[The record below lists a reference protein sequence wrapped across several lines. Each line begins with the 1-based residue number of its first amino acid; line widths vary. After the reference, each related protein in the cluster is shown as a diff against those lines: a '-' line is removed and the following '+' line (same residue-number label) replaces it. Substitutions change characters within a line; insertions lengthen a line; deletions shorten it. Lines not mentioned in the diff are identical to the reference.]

1 MIKPLVSIAVLTY
14 NHEQFIAQAIDSFL
28 AQETTF
34 DFEIVIG
41 DDASTDN
48 TQKILKAF
56 QEKNPNKFNIT
67 YHKKN
72 IGMVPN
78 FVNVINSCKGKY
90 IAFCEG
96 DDFMLD
102 TKKLEIQASFLETNS
117 DYAICF
123 HEAKIY
129 DQTKLELID
138 DNITSA
144 AKEDYNL
151 DDFSKGNFMHTPT
164 VMIRN
169 DFTLPEAFSTL
180 PIGDWPLYV
189 SVLKDRKIKK
199 LNKVMSVYRVHEKS
213 SWSSKSEVFRW
224 KTSVTVINYIL
235 DNIALSDSQQKGLK
249 RTKRKFKKKI
259 FDSKYSLF
267 LYLKKKFKN

>member
-1 MIKPLVSIAVLTY
+1 MSKPLVSIAVLTY
-14 NHEQFIAQAIDSFL
+14 NHQKFIAQAIDSFL

-48 TQKILKAF
+48 TQEILKRY
-56 QEKNPNKFNIT
+56 QEEYPNKFNIA
-67 YHKKN
+67 YHKNN

-78 FVNVINSCKGKY
+78 FVNVIKSCKGKY

-96 DDFMLD
+96 DDYMLD
-102 TKKLEIQASFLETNS
+102 EKKLQTQVDFLEANN

-129 DQTKLELID
+129 DETEGKLID
-138 DNITSA
+138 DNITNTE
-144 AKEDYNL
+144 KDDYSL

-169 DFTLPEAFSTL
+169 DFTLPEKFNTL

-189 SVLKDRKIKK
+189 TILKERKIKK
-199 LNKVMSVYRVHEKS
+199 LKKVMSVYRVHEKS
-213 SWSSKSEVFRW
+213 SWSSKSEIFRW
-224 KTSVTVINYIL
+224 ETSITVINYIL
-235 DNIALSDSQQKGLK
+235 DNIPLSDFQKEGLK

-259 FDSKYSLF
+259 FNSKYSI
-267 LYLKKKFKN
+267 YKRLKRILRS

>member
-199 LNKVMSVYRVHEKS
+199 LKKVMSVYRVHEKS